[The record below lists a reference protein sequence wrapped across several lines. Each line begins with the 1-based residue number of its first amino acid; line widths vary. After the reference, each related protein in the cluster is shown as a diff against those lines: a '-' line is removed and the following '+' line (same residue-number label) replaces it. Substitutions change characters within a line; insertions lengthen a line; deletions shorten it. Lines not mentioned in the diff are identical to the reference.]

1 MSVYEHKHKTFKAI
15 MVRPVLFRVMF
26 K

>member
-15 MVRPVLFRVMF
+15 MVRPVLYRVMF